1 MLETEQGWRRSRI
14 IALTGLSNETDMAEA
29 LGEGGVDK
37 WLVKG
42 GKSLRVIMEEVIEMQ
57 KEVEERRRLDEK

>member
-1 MLETEQGWRRSRI
+1 METEQGWRRSRI

-42 GKSLRVIMEEVIEMQ
+42 GKSLRVIMEEVVEMQ
-57 KEVEERRRLDEK
+57 KEVEERRRLDEQ

>member
-1 MLETEQGWRRSRI
+1 MEIEQDWPRSRI

-42 GKSLRVIMEEVIEMQ
+42 GKSLRVIMEEVVEMQ
-57 KEVEERRRLDEK
+57 KEVEERRRLDEQ